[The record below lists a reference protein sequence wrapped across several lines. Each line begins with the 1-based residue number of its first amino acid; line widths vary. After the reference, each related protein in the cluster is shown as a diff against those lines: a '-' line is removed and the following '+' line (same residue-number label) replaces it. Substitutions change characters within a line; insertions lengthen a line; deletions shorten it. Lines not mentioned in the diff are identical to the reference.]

1 MRSTGLPPPL
11 RRSMKAYLWLQH
23 VSGTVDASAFER
35 KLPSFLT
42 KKARNTR
49 HLPLLSRVPL
59 LAAAG
64 EGDAR
69 FVAALAARAE
79 ELMLMSGLRVFEA
92 GDLAQDLWVVVDTAE
107 RRWWWRAWLCTSA
120 APDPCS
126 EQSLARVRNRGDA
139 ERPSS
144 CTSPAATP

>member
-1 MRSTGLPPPL
+1 MLANLALTAWIIGTVAMLATRGDGERAAYRRDLLMLGRYVRSTGLPPPL

-49 HLPLLSRVPL
+49 HLPLLSRVSSV

-64 EGDAR
+64 EGDDAR

-92 GDLAQDLWVVVDTAE
+92 GDLAQDLG
-107 RRWWWRAWLCTSA
+107 L
-120 APDPCS
+120 
-126 EQSLARVRNRGDA
+126 N
-139 ERPSS
+139 
-144 CTSPAATP
+144 